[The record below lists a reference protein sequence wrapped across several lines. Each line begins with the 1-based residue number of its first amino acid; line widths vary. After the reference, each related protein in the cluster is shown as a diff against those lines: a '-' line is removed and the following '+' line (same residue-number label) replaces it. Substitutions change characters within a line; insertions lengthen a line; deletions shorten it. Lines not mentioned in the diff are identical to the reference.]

1 MRPPET
7 AVVID
12 TNVWI
17 SGLIS
22 LAGPPALLT
31 REVIR
36 NGQPIYSNST
46 FDELKDR
53 LWRPKFDR
61 YVSLEQ
67 RNALL
72 TDLASVARW
81 VSITPEMAGRTFSR
95 DAADDKFLHAALA
108 AQPAWLGTGD
118 KDLLVLAKK
127 MVPEGVTI
135 ISPADALSLPAF
147 SAVSDTKL

>member
-1 MRPPET
+1 MRPPEIP
-7 AVVID
+7 VVID

-22 LAGPPALLT
+22 LTGAPAQLT

-36 NGQPIYSNST
+36 NAQPVFSGVT

-61 YVSLEQ
+61 YVSIDQ

-72 TDLASVARW
+72 ADLAAVARW
-81 VSITPEMAGRTFSR
+81 VTVTPEIGSRTLCR
-95 DAADDKFLHAALA
+95 DPADDKFVHAALA
-108 AQPAWLGTGD
+108 AQPAWLVTGD
-118 KDLLVLAKK
+118 KDLLVLARK
-127 MVPEGVTI
+127 MAPGGVTI
-135 ISPADALSLPAF
+135 VSPAGALALPAF
-147 SAVSDTKL
+147 SGKA

>member
-1 MRPPET
+1 MRAPET

-36 NGQPIYSNST
+36 NGQPVFSTST

-81 VSITPEMAGRTFSR
+81 VSITPEMAGRTFGR

-108 AQPAWLGTGD
+108 AQPAWLVTGD

-127 MVPEGVTI
+127 MAPEGVTI
-135 ISPADALSLPAF
+135 VSPADALTLPAF
-147 SAVSDTKL
+147 SGGV

>member
-1 MRPPET
+1 VRPPGT
-7 AVVID
+7 PVVID

-22 LAGPPALLT
+22 LSGAPARLT

-36 NGQPIYSNST
+36 NAQPVFSHAT

-61 YVSLEQ
+61 YVSMER

-72 TDLASVARW
+72 ADLAAVARW
-81 VSITPEMAGRTFSR
+81 VTVTPEIARRTLCR
-95 DAADDKFLHAALA
+95 DPADDKFLHAAVT
-108 AQPAWLGTGD
+108 AQPAWLVTGD
-118 KDLLVLAKK
+118 KDLLVLATT
-127 MVPEGVTI
+127 MAAEGVTI
-135 ISPADALSLPAF
+135 VSCADALTLPAF
-147 SAVSDTKL
+147 AGTV

>member
-1 MRPPET
+1 MRAPET

-31 REVIR
+31 RVVIR
-36 NGQPIYSNST
+36 NGQPVFSTST

-81 VSITPEMAGRTFSR
+81 VSITPEMAVRTFSR

-108 AQPAWLGTGD
+108 AQPAWLVTGD

-127 MVPEGVTI
+127 MAPEGVTI
-135 ISPADALSLPAF
+135 VSPADALTLPAF
-147 SAVSDTKL
+147 SGGV